1 MVETIFF
8 LSPDTEFSGSGVG
21 KKSNI
26 NYKELFYN
34 YKRVLVTKWKSKF
47 IEEIVAKI
55 NNYVFGTARTSTID
69 TNHEDHTDAINRAM
83 AALDVDTDDELV
95 DAAPV
100 IVAAAAPPFESI
112 SQPIAAATT
121 PHAIPQPDV
130 ESISRTSTLRNID
143 EDIAVPYNEVE
154 SQAAGGGRGRG
165 RKKNTAA
172 GTAVPWATHSHK

>member
-1 MVETIFF
+1 MAQTIFF

-34 YKRVLVTKWKSKF
+34 YKRVLITKWKSKC

-55 NNYVFGTARTSTID
+55 NNYVFGAAQTSTIN

-112 SQPIAAATT
+112 SQLIVAAAT
-121 PHAIPQPDV
+121 PHAIPQPNI
-130 ESISRTSTLRNID
+130 ESILGTSTLSNID

-165 RKKNTAA
+165 RKKRTAA
-172 GTAVPWATHSHK
+172 GTAVPQATRSHK

>member
-1 MVETIFF
+1 MAQTIFF

-34 YKRVLVTKWKSKF
+34 YKRVLVTKWKSKR

-55 NNYVFGTARTSTID
+55 NNYVFGAARTSTID

-112 SQPIAAATT
+112 SQPIAAAAT

-130 ESISRTSTLRNID
+130 ESISGTSALSNID

-165 RKKNTAA
+165 RKKKTAA
-172 GTAVPWATHSHK
+172 GTAVPRATRSRK